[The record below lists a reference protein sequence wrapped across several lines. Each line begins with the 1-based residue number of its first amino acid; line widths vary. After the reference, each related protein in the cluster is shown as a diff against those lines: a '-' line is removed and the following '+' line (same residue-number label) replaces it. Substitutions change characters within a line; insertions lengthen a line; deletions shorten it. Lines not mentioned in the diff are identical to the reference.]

1 MRTVDLAKQALTA
14 IATAFVI
21 SGTIVDV
28 NAASTLKMTC
38 GGNLER
44 VRHTGANG
52 DTEDYP
58 AGEVQELAQLVAS
71 EVAAS
76 VWSVEDEKEADK
88 LTLRRYSISGD
99 DDVIE

>member
-52 DTEDYP
+52 DTEDYR
-58 AGEVQELAQLVAS
+58 VR
-71 EVAAS
+71 
-76 VWSVEDEKEADK
+76 K
-88 LTLRRYSISGD
+88 LKPLQKSLSRSPLFRRLSGSATT
-99 DDVIE
+99 VIRYARRRAHR